1 MLWERRRFE
10 EEKGE
15 FPGENTGGED
25 VTWSDGGDG
34 KWVPKSK
41 SIPDDKVD

>member
-15 FPGENTGGED
+15 FLDENTGGED
-25 VTWSDGGDG
+25 VTWSDGDDG
-34 KWVPKSK
+34 KRGA
-41 SIPDDKVD
+41 